1 MQSEQR
7 QTCTGPLTLHIG
19 LIGNPGIILDKRN
32 GAVVFVAVLA
42 AVLVVAVMLAS
53 ILIAVLAAILV
64 GLVVALML
72 VMLIAVWDAVVIS
85 NRIAVLVAVSR
96 SNEKAGKRP
105 PGESNDNLQPEF
117 KNAI

>member
-19 LIGNPGIILDKRN
+19 LIGSPGIILDKRN
-32 GAVVFVAVLA
+32 GAIVFVAVLA
-42 AVLVVAVMLAS
+42 AVLVVALMLAS

-64 GLVVALML
+64 GLVVAL
-72 VMLIAVWDAVVIS
+72 MLIAVWDAVVIS

-105 PGESNDNLQPEF
+105 PGESNDNLQTEF